1 MTNLYQTFTLMSL
14 FATRQSGWKMVQ
26 DISSCVNRFR
36 RINEALCR
44 HSCFAA
50 FKRLG
55 FCTFVCNQTPLNI
68 PYFIFSVH
76 SLQLTLSWPNKQ
88 FNCLLTTDSCTFIC
102 WKQTGL
108 IYAWPIAL
116 SRFILFSR
124 EKSKTKESEIGE
136 LYFGLLQSI
145 FVVSKFGI
153 YLTWPVAHDKAKCLS
168 CLDDD
173 TLSRLREGGNFQTGD
188 RLW

>member
-1 MTNLYQTFTLMSL
+1 M
-14 FATRQSGWKMVQ
+14 
-26 DISSCVNRFR
+26 
-36 RINEALCR
+36 
-44 HSCFAA
+44 
-50 FKRLG
+50 
-55 FCTFVCNQTPLNI
+55 
-68 PYFIFSVH
+68 
-76 SLQLTLSWPNKQ
+76 LTS
-88 FNCLLTTDSCTFIC
+88 DSCPFIC
-102 WKQTGL
+102 WNQTGL

-136 LYFGLLQSI
+136 LYFGLLQLI

-153 YLTWPVAHDKAKCLS
+153 YLTWPFAHDKAKCLS